1 MGIRYKGT
9 KHQETSLDAYVKLM
23 RAADSVTARI
33 HRHLAPA
40 KLTVS
45 QFGVLEA
52 LYHLGPLCQR
62 ELGQKILKS
71 SGNMTTVIDNL
82 EKRGLV
88 VRKRSLQ
95 DRRLLHVHLTPE
107 GRKLIERLF
116 LRHAA
121 RVAEEMSA
129 LTAAEMAELGRL
141 CRKLGLG
148 EGENDERHP

>member
-1 MGIRYKGT
+1 MGTRYKGT
-9 KHQETSLDAYVKLM
+9 KQQSASLDAYIKLM
-23 RAADSVTARI
+23 RAADSATARI

-45 QFGVLEA
+45 QFGVLDA

-71 SGNMTTVIDNL
+71 SGNMTMVIDNL

-88 VRKRSLQ
+88 LRKRSLQ
-95 DRRLLHVHLTPE
+95 DRRLLHVHLTPR
-107 GRKLIERLF
+107 GRKLMEGF
-116 LRHAA
+116 FPRHVA
-121 RVAEEMSA
+121 RVVEEMSA

-141 CRKLGLG
+141 CRKLGLAKAKT
-148 EGENDERHP
+148 